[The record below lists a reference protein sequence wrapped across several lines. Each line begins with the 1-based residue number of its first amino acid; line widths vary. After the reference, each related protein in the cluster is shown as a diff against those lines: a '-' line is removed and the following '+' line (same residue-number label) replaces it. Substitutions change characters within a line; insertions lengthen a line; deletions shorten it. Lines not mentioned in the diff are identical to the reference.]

1 MNNNVKN
8 ETLRKSYDKF
18 IILFLLLNCE
28 SNISLDE
35 LDEFIR
41 ESELMDF
48 FTYRSLLEELCEAD
62 YAEAINENAVTT
74 YSITDEGISIVE
86 SFDKL
91 IPLSAR
97 TKILKFVDKNKIK
110 VERKSDVSAHFF
122 NDKETN
128 SWKVKCNI
136 SDGDFVIMEF
146 TLTVFSK
153 EEAVKVANNWNN
165 NSTHIYSMLL
175 ENLSKDLPMQEND
188 DYFGSQLTKDEA
200 FQILER
206 GTNND

>member
-1 MNNNVKN
+1 MNNKLKD
-8 ETLRKSYDKF
+8 ETLKKSYDKF
-18 IILFLLLNCE
+18 SILFLLLKVNCD

-35 LDEFIR
+35 LDEFMR

-48 FTYRSLLEELCEAD
+48 FSYRSLLEELCDEG
-62 YAEAINENAVTT
+62 YAETVTENFVKY
-74 YSITDEGISIVE
+74 YSITDEGTSVVE
-86 SFDKL
+86 DFDKL

-97 TKILKFVDKNKIK
+97 TEILKYVDKNQIK

-128 SWKVKCNI
+128 TWKVKCNI

-153 EEAVKVANNWNN
+153 DEATTVANNWNN
-165 NSTHIYSMLL
+165 NCTDIYRMLL
-175 ENLSKDLPMQEND
+175 ENLSKDVSSTGND
-188 DYFGSQLTKDEA
+188 FDSELTKDEA
-200 FQILER
+200 FEILER
-206 GTNND
+206 GSKND

>member
-1 MNNNVKN
+1 MNTNEKN
-8 ETLRKSYDKF
+8 ETLKKSYDKF
-18 IILFLLLNCE
+18 VILFLLLNCE
-28 SNISLDE
+28 TNISLSE

-48 FTYRSLLEELCEAD
+48 FTYRSLLTELCEAE
-62 YAEAINENAVTT
+62 YAETTIENSVTS
-74 YSITDEGISIVE
+74 YSITDEGINIVE
-86 SFDKL
+86 DFDKL

-97 TKILKFVDKNKIK
+97 TKILKYVDKNKIK

-153 EEAVKVANNWNN
+153 NEAIKVASNWNN
-165 NSTHIYSMLL
+165 NCTDIYSTLL
-175 ENLSKDLPMQEND
+175 ENLSKDVPVVEND
-188 DYFGSQLTKDEA
+188 DFYDSQLTKDEA